1 MHAGVASQSVAP
13 TSRSCTGSDAVATR
27 PVRLSCHE
35 PLLSVLSVSL
45 RKLLIGVGLGLG
57 AALVAIALGRLSFVQ
72 TIELKTYDWRMRATA
87 DPAGARSDIV
97 LIEIDEQSIRTLA
110 PYFGRWPW
118 PRTVH
123 AHLLQFLARARPR
136 AVLYDILF
144 GEPDRTTF
152 TIGDDKWTGEQSDQD
167 LADSARRLG
176 SVFFVGDATEAASAS
191 ASAATP
197 DATTTASALKLDASI
212 ESRPRFNPP
221 FAALATATP
230 GPTSNFMVLD
240 ADGVVRRYVPV
251 VRVGDTF
258 IPSLAV
264 AGAMAAMNV
273 KPSDVRLD
281 DAGLWL
287 GSRRLPLVTT
297 KIPTLDGSG
306 RYGRRLLINYRGVWS
321 DQRHTYPTYSFL
333 QLFLSE
339 EKLLAG
345 DRPDVDPAVFRDKV
359 IIVGAT
365 AAALY
370 DQKAVPFPQKLS
382 GPELHAQV
390 LDSILSNR
398 FLTPA
403 SVPVAIA
410 VVCAAAVATAL
421 VTTLVG
427 TWPGVF
433 TGLGLAGLLIAGLTQ
448 IFARGTW
455 MPLVEP
461 LAAVA
466 FATFGGVVYQYAV
479 EGREKRRVKRIFS
492 RYVSKDVYQQLIS
505 SPTEAGLGGNRR
517 FMTVLFTDIRGF
529 TAVSERGEPEAIVTQ
544 LNQYFSAMVPIVFE
558 NKGTIDKFVGDM
570 IMALYGAPLDDAAHA
585 DHAVLTALAMIEEL
599 ARLNTRWASE
609 GMPPVDIG
617 VGINTGDMVAGNLG
631 SESIMS
637 YTVIGDNVNLGS
649 RLESLTR
656 NFQTRVII
664 SEATRTA
671 LKGSYDIR
679 ALGEV
684 KVKGKS
690 LPVKVYEV
698 VPPEAVSQVLNTYS
712 PLTPPSDKEKAA
724 TSPH

>member
-1 MHAGVASQSVAP
+1 M
-13 TSRSCTGSDAVATR
+13 
-27 PVRLSCHE
+27 
-35 PLLSVLSVSL
+35 
-45 RKLLIGVGLGLG
+45 RKLLVGAGLGLA

-87 DPAGARSDIV
+87 DPAGARADIV
-97 LIEIDEQSIRTLA
+97 LVEIDEQSIRTLA

-123 AHLLQFLARARPR
+123 AHLLQFLTRARPR

-167 LADSARRLG
+167 LADAARRLG
-176 SVFFVGDATEAASAS
+176 SVFFVGDATEAAAAKAS
-191 ASAATP
+191 GTTP
-197 DATTTASALKLDASI
+197 ETTGVTSGVSLDTSI

-221 FAALATATP
+221 FAALSTASR

-251 VRVGDTF
+251 VRVGKTF
-258 IPSLAV
+258 IPSLAM
-264 AGAMAAMNV
+264 AGAMAALDV
-273 KPSDVRLD
+273 KPADVRLD
-281 DAGLWL
+281 DSGLWL
-287 GSRRLPLVTT
+287 GPRRLPLVTAR
-297 KIPTLDGSG
+297 IPTLDGSEL
-306 RYGRRLLINYRGVWS
+306 YGRRLLIDYRGVWN

-345 DRPDVDPAVFRDKV
+345 EHPEVDPATFRDKV
-359 IIVGAT
+359 VIVGAT

-370 DQKAVPFPQKLS
+370 DQKAVPFPQKMS
-382 GPELHAQV
+382 GPEIHAQV

-403 SVPVAIA
+403 SRPAAIA
-410 VVCAAAVATAL
+410 LVCAAALTAAI
-421 VTTLVG
+421 VTTLAG
-427 TWPGVF
+427 TWPGVA
-433 TGLGLAGLLIAGLTQ
+433 TGVALAGVLLAGLTQ
-448 IFARGTW
+448 LFGRGTW
-455 MPLVEP
+455 LPLVEP
-461 LAAVA
+461 LGAVA

-492 RYVSKDVYQQLIS
+492 RYVSKDVYQQLLS

-529 TAVSERGEPEAIVTQ
+529 TAVSERGEPEAIVHQ
-544 LNQYFSAMVPIVFE
+544 LNQYFSSMVPIVFE

-570 IMALYGAPLDDAAHA
+570 IMALYGAPLDDAEHA
-585 DHAVLTALAMIEEL
+585 DHAVLTALGMTAEL
-599 ARLNTRWASE
+599 ARLNAEWAAQ
-609 GMPPVDIG
+609 GMPALDIG

-664 SEATRTA
+664 SEATKA
-671 LKGSYDIR
+671 SLKGSYDIR

-684 KVKGKS
+684 TVKGKS
-690 LPVKVYEV
+690 VPVKVYEV
-698 VPPEAVSQVLNTYS
+698 VLPEAVSKVLNAYS
-712 PLTPPSDKEKAA
+712 PLAPPADKEKAA
-724 TSPH
+724 SSPH